1 MDGFRP
7 PQYAPGQ
14 SPELMN
20 DPMGL
25 MVAMFGMPLMQQA
38 AGPANFVPHFTPS
51 QALTDQFTASRYQRD
66 TMKSM
71 SNSAEQGN
79 AEVASRLLGI
89 RSLVTDAPATQLNR
103 EQASNMASI
112 VNNPIAKAV
121 MGAAMGPE
129 NMEAVMFGRKGD
141 PSALD
146 ASASRMNFF
155 RKDTMGGSRMTAQS
169 MSDFSTN
176 LHQHMYGEGANLGDM
191 HGFMAGQTGQLVEN
205 LFQRGA
211 LPQALGQLSPA
222 ERVKAV
228 SAVGRDEKTTT
239 RLAEQFG
246 HSEMMK
252 QDDYAKGTTEERKKM
267 LDARMPEFKE
277 RMGKTLE
284 EVDKF
289 RAGDKRAKSPQE
301 IEKMDG
307 YGISASSVD
316 AGKVGDVAKKYTGA
330 IDAIREIFGD
340 GGRGDAP
347 MQELIHA
354 LDHLSSGSI
363 GQVGT
368 AKVENVMRQMRVA
381 ARDTGMGFEQMA
393 GLSAQV
399 SAHGDTLGLAR
410 PLSMETTLQA
420 VQMQRSMRD
429 AGAFSG
435 NVWGRMDMNEA
446 TSEAGARINRGK
458 ASSVGMSMAAMN
470 RMYDENQELYKGTEL
485 EAAMKAYN
493 DPSSG
498 GKYTFDGKE
507 KNIAEMMGRGGKD
520 VAQRI
525 VESSGGNVRSFESF
539 YYDKKGTQEYQRSG
553 HELTAQR
560 AEMQRDISNH
570 ALRGFMIDRM
580 SSDEFADL
588 RPKGGFMGRGAVSP
602 EEFEKQRNDLA
613 DTFSDKMSQ
622 VMLEETGSMS
632 QKDRAVHMEKR
643 HKEVLKDI
651 FVSRGVDERTATK
664 RADETSTAMFGDNE
678 GKRREAFSAMS
689 AEANTYVEQRTGQQI
704 SGNDQ
709 LYSPAVQEN
718 MRQNVADDAN
728 RAERMKAMSHGHQ
741 STMLQRAGETLAK
754 MGEDPNYTGA
764 QAAKDIMNI
773 QPIDQ
778 MRDRYAPELA
788 GSFKAAG
795 EMYKGAKTAESKA
808 RVEKVMAG
816 LYGGRNESMQQEGA
830 AALAEEVFGKGKT
843 EDAALLQ
850 RAVAGN
856 EEAMTALQERVTAV
870 AGSGKQG
877 EEKAARAMELTRG
890 LRDAKKID
898 LAGAGFGRTAQEEFA
913 PPKADA
919 EQAAQAATAASAA
932 AAQPESKITQAS
944 EADKLRTVGAAQES
958 ALAVGETVAYQRAD
972 KLAASIGGEEES
984 APRADGPRI
993 QFTEEDK
1000 QRFQEMRQRAIDR
1013 ENDPN
1018 AEQQRVGS
1026 VSGVLNAAKSALP
1039 FVQAG
1044 VAASAVYG
1052 NASEA
1057 SAALANSEQFNHGQA
1072 IAATAQG
1079 VGDFVD
1085 GAGAAAGVASGAL
1098 AKAGV
1103 LTKTAQTAGKF
1114 SSALGTF
1121 GKVNAFLS
1129 PLIGGVAGA
1138 FEGAS
1143 NGRGA
1148 LEGGILGAL
1157 TGDAST
1163 GSALSG
1169 FVGIEKGT
1177 TADKTMGVGGA
1188 AAVGAL
1194 TGAGIG
1200 GVIGGALSFG
1210 TLAVPAAA
1218 VGAGIGAVAGGA
1230 AELYKWATEPQS
1242 SAATQSPAAVDAIQ
1256 RTVSTTQNNVN
1267 QAAQAP
1273 QSQGGKELTI
1283 NGTLSLR
1290 GLTEAVLSA
1299 SGDKPMETPG
1309 GGAPV
1314 FSHSGM

>member
-1 MDGFRP
+1 
-7 PQYAPGQ
+7 
-14 SPELMN
+14 
-20 DPMGL
+20 
-25 MVAMFGMPLMQQA
+25 
-38 AGPANFVPHFTPS
+38 
-51 QALTDQFTASRYQRD
+51 
-66 TMKSM
+66 
-71 SNSAEQGN
+71 
-79 AEVASRLLGI
+79 
-89 RSLVTDAPATQLNR
+89 
-103 EQASNMASI
+103 
-112 VNNPIAKAV
+112 
-121 MGAAMGPE
+121 
-129 NMEAVMFGRKGD
+129 
-141 PSALD
+141 
-146 ASASRMNFF
+146 
-155 RKDTMGGSRMTAQS
+155 
-169 MSDFSTN
+169 
-176 LHQHMYGEGANLGDM
+176 
-191 HGFMAGQTGQLVEN
+191 
-205 LFQRGA
+205 
-211 LPQALGQLSPA
+211 
-222 ERVKAV
+222 
-228 SAVGRDEKTTT
+228 
-239 RLAEQFG
+239 
-246 HSEMMK
+246 MMK
-252 QDDYAKGTTEERKKM
+252 QDNYSKGTTEERKKM

-330 IDAIREIFGD
+330 IDAVREIFGD
-340 GGRGDAP
+340 GGRGNAP
-347 MQELIHA
+347 MQELIKA

-368 AKVENVMRQMRVA
+368 SKVENVMRQMRVA

-435 NVWGRMDMNEA
+435 NVWGRMDMNQA

-470 RMYDENQELYKGTEL
+470 RMFDENQEMYKGTEL

-498 GKYTFDGKE
+498 GKYKFEGKE

-613 DTFSDKMSQ
+613 DTFSNKMSQ

-664 RADETSTAMFGDNE
+664 RANDTSTAMFGDNE

-709 LYSPAVQEN
+709 LYSPTVQEN
-718 MRQNVADDAN
+718 MRQNVADDAS

-741 STMLQRAGETLAK
+741 STMLQRTGETLAK

-778 MRDRYAPELA
+778 MRDRYAPEMA

-830 AALAEEVFGKGKT
+830 TALAEEVFGKGKT

-870 AGSGKQG
+870 SGSGKQG

-890 LRDAKKID
+890 LRDAKKVD

-913 PPKADA
+913 PPQA
-919 EQAAQAATAASAA
+919 EATQAATAAAAASAA
-932 AAQPESKITQAS
+932 GAQPESKITQAA

-972 KLAASIGGEEES
+972 VPQI
-984 APRADGPRI
+984 
-993 QFTEEDK
+993 TEENK

-1085 GAGAAAGVASGAL
+1085 SAGAAAGVASGAL
-1098 AKAGV
+1098 AKTGM

-1129 PLIGGVAGA
+1129 PVIGGIAGA
-1138 FEGAS
+1138 FEGAA

-1148 LEGGILGAL
+1148 LEGGVLGAL

-1200 GVIGGALSFG
+1200 GAIGGALSFG

-1273 QSQGGKELTI
+1273 QGQGGKELTI